1 MSKTLLGVICKHIE
15 KCWQNLR
22 TLFHRNDSL
31 FDIIFLLLYF
41 FEQLG
46 LVYFTIKFRST
57 IELLPYVIS
66 FFALFLLT
74 TVGIHRL
81 FMESRNRY
89 VREQHNELMVDFY
102 KLESSYKFID
112 REYKEQNKLLEE
124 VFNENELLR
133 KENERLKKDKT

>member
-1 MSKTLLGVICKHIE
+1 
-15 KCWQNLR
+15 
-22 TLFHRNDSL
+22 
-31 FDIIFLLLYF
+31 
-41 FEQLG
+41 
-46 LVYFTIKFRST
+46 
-57 IELLPYVIS
+57 
-66 FFALFLLT
+66 
-74 TVGIHRL
+74 
-81 FMESRNRY
+81 MESRNRY